1 MAAFIWRIDFRN
13 ENWIDLSAINQ
24 FEFTEFANE
33 LFAAMTS
40 VSVFI
45 NSNINFSL
53 L

>member
-33 LFAAMTS
+33 LARKDNTKQ
-40 VSVFI
+40 I
-45 NSNINFSL
+45 
-53 L
+53 